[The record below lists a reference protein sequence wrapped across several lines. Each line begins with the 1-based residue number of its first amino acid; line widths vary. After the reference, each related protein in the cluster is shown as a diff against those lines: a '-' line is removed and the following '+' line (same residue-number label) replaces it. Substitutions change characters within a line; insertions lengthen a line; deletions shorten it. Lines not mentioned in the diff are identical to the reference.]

1 MFRGQS
7 EAAMRYKLQ
16 VYNPATAAVE
26 QEWILHLPA
35 TVGRSPDA
43 DVSIGDDS
51 ISRRHCQFFLNVDS
65 ISRRHCQFFLNASGA
80 LSVHDFNSMNGTYVD
95 DQRIKKRAVLK
106 PGDNVRVGS
115 ICLRLEWTDED
126 LTKNQTMGRPSV
138 TSTQPM
144 RLVTKDDLR

>member
-43 DVSIGDDS
+43 DVSIGD
-51 ISRRHCQFFLNVDS
+51 DS

-138 TSTQPM
+138 TSTQLM